1 MLSFVS
7 FLFTHLTL
15 KSWKEAFTVSAT
27 FFLSIVLSLYQV
39 FQYYILWKNEN
50 SSQFVSGSIYFMH
63 FQRNLR
69 YPSPCPRKSRETI
82 PLFQPV
88 CWMWNRLMAILIHTR
103 LENGNINPSKGLS
116 NITVSGLPTPRERVL
131 AGKSSLI
138 SLLSLCLSV
147 LGLLILVSCG
157 LQGLARNTSSPGK
170 NAVRIED
177 FPLWLHLI

>member
-1 MLSFVS
+1 MQ
-7 FLFTHLTL
+7 LF
-15 KSWKEAFTVSAT
+15 
-27 FFLSIVLSLYQV
+27 FFQLCYLSIKYFSITYYEKMKIHHNLCPVQFSSCIFSWTWGTQAHLY
-39 FQYYILWKNEN
+39 
-50 SSQFVSGSIYFMH
+50 S
-63 FQRNLR
+63 
-69 YPSPCPRKSRETI
+69 PRKSRETI

-116 NITVSGLPTPRERVL
+116 NMTVSGLPTPRERVL

-147 LGLLILVSCG
+147 LGPLILVSCG

-170 NAVRIED
+170 NAV
-177 FPLWLHLI
+177 